1 MAIASVPGLPCTR
14 AHNENLNRAQT
25 KINLTKFLHY
35 RANLDLS
42 KISPVEK
49 YPLYGILKYIL
60 LPLTTH
66 HNIQFIYE
74 EEYIDVTE
82 NEEWFRRYRYDIP
95 VLHLNGRLLMMHRVD
110 EDKLRTALEELIQK
124 NTS

>member
-1 MAIASVPGLPCTR
+1 MCT
-14 AHNENLNRAQT
+14 T
-25 KINLTKFLHY
+25 K
-35 RANLDLS
+35 S
-42 KISPVEK
+42 Q
-49 YPLYGILKYIL
+49 IL

-66 HNIQFIYE
+66 HNILFIYE

-82 NEEWFRRYRYDIP
+82 NEVWFRRYRYNIP

-110 EDKLRTALEELIQK
+110 DDKLRTALEELK